1 MKPLEGMKVIELAHM
16 MAGPT
21 AGLLLSD
28 LGADVLKIEKPKGG
42 DDTRKLLPPAI
53 AGEPAS
59 FMILNRGK
67 RGVAL
72 DIKSAQ
78 GKAAL
83 MRLVLEADALI
94 ENFRPG
100 TMDRLGLG
108 YSVLSQH
115 NPKLIYCQITGFGN
129 NGPYAERAG
138 LDLIAQ
144 GMSGLMSVTG
154 EGTGRPP
161 VKAGVPVAD
170 VTAGILAATGILA
183 AYVRQLKTG
192 KGDYVDTSLLE
203 ASVVHTYWASAITF
217 ATGKSSAPM
226 GSAHHLTAP
235 YQALP
240 TSDGWVTIGCST
252 QSLWGRLL
260 EMLADPPLA
269 ADPRFVDNAGRM
281 ENLPALAD
289 RLFTIFRKRSTA
301 EWMVLLDAAGVPA
314 GPVLN
319 ISQMHQDPQVI
330 HRKMVMEVNHL
341 VAGRMQAV
349 GCPIKFSGVS
359 PATEKGAP
367 VLGQHT
373 AEVLGEYGFSAAD
386 IDNLKSAGVIV
397 QNSLALS
404 AKPVST

>member
-1 MKPLEGMKVIELAHM
+1 MKPLEGMKVVELAHL

-21 AGLLLSD
+21 AGLLLAD
-28 LGADVLKIEKPKGG
+28 MGADVIKIEMPKGG
-42 DDTRKLLPPAI
+42 DATRKLVPPTI

-72 DIKSAQ
+72 DIKSPQ

-83 MRLVLEADALI
+83 LRLLKDADALI

-100 TMDRLGLG
+100 TMDKLGLS
-108 YSVLSQH
+108 YHVLSQH
-115 NPKLIYCQITGFGN
+115 NPKLVYCQITGFGN

-144 GMSGLMSVTG
+144 AMSGLMSLTG
-154 EGTGRPP
+154 EGAGRPP

-203 ASVVHTYWASAITF
+203 ASVIHTYWSSAIAF
-217 ATGKSSAPM
+217 ATGKTSEPM
-226 GSAHHLTAP
+226 GSAHPLAAP

-240 TSDGWVTIGCST
+240 TTDGWVTIGCAT
-252 QSLWGRLL
+252 QSLWLRLL
-260 EMLADPPLA
+260 EVIGDPGLAV
-269 ADPRFVDNAGRM
+269 DPRFIDNAARM
-281 ENLPALAD
+281 GNLQALGEK
-289 RLFTIFRKRSTA
+289 LSSIFMHRSTA
-301 EWMVLLDAAGVPA
+301 DWMSLLDGAGVPC

-319 ISQMHQDPQVI
+319 IREMQRDPQVL
-330 HRKMVMEVNHL
+330 HRKMVMEVDHL
-341 VAGRMQAV
+341 IAGRMQAL
-349 GCPIKFSGVS
+349 GCPIKFSGTS
-359 PATEKGAP
+359 IASEKGAP

-373 AEVLGEYGFSAAD
+373 TEVLSEYGFSKEEIEDLQAMGVAVQHGLAAE
-386 IDNLKSAGVIV
+386 AG
-397 QNSLALS
+397 SM
-404 AKPVST
+404 